1 MKSQGPVPRN
11 TRDRRQSIVELLQQ
25 NRQVSVV
32 DLSRA
37 FQISEVSIRRDL
49 DYLEKTG
56 IAQRVHGG
64 AKLAAVVQ
72 PGTMFDAR
80 LRADVQSKAS
90 IGREAARLIQPG
102 DTILLD
108 SGTTVLEVA
117 RNIPR
122 SLLDSGGL
130 TIVTRS
136 LSIAAELRKYRQIRL
151 IVLGGMYLAEYDDFV
166 GSQVENALQ
175 ELHVNILFIGT
186 EGVTPEHGLTTDNVL
201 EASLYHRLASTADR
215 VVVVASSNKFGVNKL
230 QTLLPLDAVHLIITD
245 DSAPEAI
252 LKILRERG
260 LEVICVPFQKE

>member
-1 MKSQGPVPRN
+1 M
-11 TRDRRQSIVELLQQ
+11 LQQ

-32 DLSRA
+32 GLSQT

-49 DYLEKTG
+49 DYLQKMG

-64 AKLAAVVQ
+64 AKLASVVQ

-80 LRADVQSKAS
+80 LLADVKSKAT
-90 IGREAARLIQPG
+90 IGREAARLIRPG

-122 SLLDSGGL
+122 TLLEGGGL

-136 LSIAAELRKYRQIRL
+136 LAIAAELRKYRQIRL

-166 GSQVENALQ
+166 GAQVENALQ
-175 ELHVNILFIGT
+175 EMHVNTLFIGT
-186 EGVTPEHGLTTDNVL
+186 EGVTPERALTTDNLL
-201 EASLYHRLASTADR
+201 EASLYQRLASIADR
-215 VVVVASSNKFGVNKL
+215 VVVVASSNKFGVNRL
-230 QTLLPLDAVHLIITD
+230 QTLLPLEAVHIMITD
-245 DSAPEAI
+245 SNAPETIVRA
-252 LKILRERG
+252 LRERG
-260 LEVICVPFQKE
+260 LEIIIVPCQKE